1 MFIILLNL
9 SQTDFYYKKY
19 GEKIVNTYRK
29 RALEKF
35 GAEFFSEK
43 NYFGCPVPPKG
54 LRRKDMP
61 TFWEFV
67 QYIRNA
73 RYK

>member
-1 MFIILLNL
+1 
-9 SQTDFYYKKY
+9 
-19 GEKIVNTYRK
+19 VNTYRK

-67 QYIRNA
+67 QFIRNA
-73 RYK
+73 RSVPTI

>member
-1 MFIILLNL
+1 M
-9 SQTDFYYKKY
+9 
-19 GEKIVNTYRK
+19 VNTYRK

-54 LRRKDMP
+54 LRRKEMP

-73 RYK
+73 RLVTKT